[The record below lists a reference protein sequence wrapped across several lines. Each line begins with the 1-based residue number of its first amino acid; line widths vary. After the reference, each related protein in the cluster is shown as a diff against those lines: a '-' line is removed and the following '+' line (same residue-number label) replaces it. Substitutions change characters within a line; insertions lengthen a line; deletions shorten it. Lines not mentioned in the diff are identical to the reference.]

1 MTVIGRLGVADLRHA
16 ESAKHTCALTTLD
29 QTPKNASV
37 YGVNILTTVCTAL
50 LVPFTVLCATF
61 LAVIAV
67 SFATCRAVRTGPAST
82 LPAQTANARM
92 TENNAFMVLKF
103 RNRGVGCAYAI
114 LVNSRMKTGKALPH
128 SERMA
133 PAVGFEPTTNRLTA
147 DRSTTELRW
156 IVARCGGH
164 SCVTNH

>member
-1 MTVIGRLGVADLRHA
+1 MSRHA
-16 ESAKHTCALTTLD
+16 ARAKRTSALITLD

-61 LAVIAV
+61 FAVIAV
-67 SFATCRAVRTGPAST
+67 SFATFLAVRTGPAST

-103 RNRGVGCAYAI
+103 RN
-114 LVNSRMKTGKALPH
+114 
-128 SERMA
+128 
-133 PAVGFEPTTNRLTA
+133 
-147 DRSTTELRW
+147 
-156 IVARCGGH
+156 
-164 SCVTNH
+164 